1 MFTLFNRK
9 SIFVAAV
16 FLVMVSSTMFSC
28 KKFLNV
34 ESESAL
40 SGNNYFKT
48 PADFESYISG
58 IYNQFRTYTM
68 STAMFFVA
76 TGDYRSGPYI
86 GASGRSDR
94 DYLTTLP
101 NNNLLGVIKD
111 QVWSDKFIAITDWS
125 YFFKMISS
133 CNILIDNVSKEGNG
147 LNEDQKKQY
156 RGEAV
161 FMRNLCYFF
170 MARIYGDIPY
180 YIDAYHTAPLV
191 RENMVSVLNK
201 CIKDMSEATDD
212 LPWTYIDP
220 SKVGVR
226 AMRGSALDLLM
237 HMNMWCATFDQANKE
252 KYWQATDS
260 LGKVLLNDNNG
271 AYELLPFKDFRA
283 IFLGGSKEGLFEI
296 EQDVNK
302 GETFTLKCT
311 YADDLMHAPYKN
323 NATSF
328 GRIDSKF
335 MTAWYPKGQA
345 DLRANGP
352 DPWFQNIYE
361 DNFSFM
367 VLKYIDVA
375 VLSQGA
381 YGTPND
387 NQIVFRLP
395 DAILLRA
402 EALNNMGNDDEAIKM
417 LNLVRARAN
426 APNYHDGETPGMNLS
441 DAIFTERCKELV
453 GEGYYFYDLVR
464 TKRILDSKFCA
475 HPISAEAFSQGA
487 WTWPISKNA
496 LTNAPGITLNT
507 YWQ

>member
-1 MFTLFNRK
+1 MFKLINNTKIAYF
-9 SIFVAAV
+9 IFGLT
-16 FLVMVSSTMFSC
+16 FLTCSLVSCS
-28 KKFLNV
+28 KFLNV

-40 SGNNYFKT
+40 SGNNFFKT
-48 PADFESYISG
+48 PDDFEKYMGG

-76 TGDYRSGPYI
+76 TGDYRSAPYI
-86 GASGRSDR
+86 GVTNRADR
-94 DYLTTLP
+94 DYLMTLP
-101 NNNLLGVIKD
+101 NNDLLSTLQD
-111 QVWSDKFIAITDWS
+111 RTWSSMFTPITDWS
-125 YFFKMISS
+125 SFFKIIAS
-133 CNILIDNVSKEGNG
+133 CNILIDNLNKEDGE
-147 LNEDQKKQY
+147 LNEQQIKQY
-156 RGEAV
+156 KGEAV

-170 MARIYGDIPY
+170 MARLYGNIPY
-180 YIDAYHTAPLV
+180 YTDAYHTAPLV

-201 CIKDMSEATDD
+201 CIKDMSSATND
-212 LPWTYIDP
+212 LPWTYVDP

-237 HMNMWCATFDQANKE
+237 HMNMWCATFDQANAE
-252 KYWQATDS
+252 KYWNATDS
-260 LGKVLLNDNNG
+260 LGKVLLNDNQG
-271 AYELLPFKDFRA
+271 AYELLPYNDFRA

-302 GETFTLKCT
+302 GETFTLKAT

-323 NATSF
+323 NAESF

-335 MTAWYPKGQA
+335 METWFPKGQA

-352 DPWFQNIYE
+352 DPWFQNIYS

-402 EALNNMGNDDEAIKM
+402 EALDHLGNEAEAIKM
-417 LNLVRARAN
+417 LNLVRDRAG
-426 APNYHDGETPGMNLS
+426 AADYHDGETAGWNLS
-441 DAIFTERCKELV
+441 DAIFNERCKELV
-453 GEGYYFYDLVR
+453 GEGYYYYDLVR

-496 LTNAPGITLNT
+496 LTNSPGMTLNT